1 MHAARVLGS
10 HLLRF
15 CNRRPNCKI
24 AHLALDWLENVSL
37 YESFLLSKC
46 VWEIWKL
53 VGEFILE
60 NVWIPVV
67 QGQVKKQSHLLHMET
82 WAMASVGDLGVRRGF
97 VDSVRFFT
105 LRSLDPLTV
114 LNSFFWSLWRVLE
127 LQNL

>member
-10 HLLRF
+10 RLLRF
-15 CNRRPNCKI
+15 CDRRPNCKI

-97 VDSVRFFT
+97 VDSVR
-105 LRSLDPLTV
+105 TV